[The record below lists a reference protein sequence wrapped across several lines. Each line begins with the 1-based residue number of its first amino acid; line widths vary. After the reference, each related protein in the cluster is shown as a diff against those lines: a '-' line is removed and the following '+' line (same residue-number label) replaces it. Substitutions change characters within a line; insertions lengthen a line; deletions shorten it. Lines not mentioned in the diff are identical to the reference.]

1 MAKIIISDLET
12 IDKNT
17 FLYDLNSEEI
27 QQILDTDIL
36 PLSGGFDLNFL
47 VTTIQD
53 FITNQTS
60 SDNGL
65 FGSDPRNNKI
75 FSVDF
80 SNPSLYLVT
89 K

>member
-1 MAKIIISDLET
+1 MATIIISDLET

-17 FLYDLNSEEI
+17 FFYDLTSEEI
-27 QQILDTDIL
+27 QQT
-36 PLSGGFDLNFL
+36 LSGGFDLNFL
-47 VTTIQD
+47 LTTIQD

-75 FSVDF
+75 FSLDF

>member
-1 MAKIIISDLET
+1 MATIIISDLET

-17 FLYDLNSEEI
+17 FFYDLTSEEI
-27 QQILDTDIL
+27 QQIVDTDIL
-36 PLSGGFDLNFL
+36 SLSGGFDFNFL
-47 VTTIQD
+47 LNTIQD

-75 FSVDF
+75 FSLDF

>member
-36 PLSGGFDLNFL
+36 SLSGGFDFNFL
-47 VTTIQD
+47 LNTIQD